1 MSTATKDRWVIH
13 PDEDAV
19 LHVWVEE
26 PPSLSG
32 WEELLSVLH
41 AHVAGQV
48 DVVLLEGPGWST
60 PYAHELAGVLGYT
73 LGRQGVRVLLRG
85 SVLADGS

>member
-1 MSTATKDRWVIH
+1 MGAAAKDRWVIH
-13 PDEDAV
+13 ANEDGV

-26 PPSLSG
+26 PPGLSG
-32 WEELLSVLH
+32 WEEILSVLH
-41 AHVAGQV
+41 SHVPYQA

-73 LGRQGVRVLLRG
+73 LERQGVRVIPR
-85 SVLADGS
+85 SPVLA